1 VRLEHPTKAS
11 RHREKYPPEVAM
23 NSRKC
28 TRCEQ
33 VKPLAEFY
41 ARNAEGTLQSACKAC
56 VKARAVMWAKA
67 HPRERREILR
77 RHGAKKRRE
86 AHKS

>member
-1 VRLEHPTKAS
+1 
-11 RHREKYPPEVAM
+11 M

-33 VKPLAEFY
+33 VKPAAGFY

-56 VKARAVMWAKA
+56 VKARSVMWAKA

-77 RHGAKKRRE
+77 RHGAKRRRKPEGSAQVLVPQDDRKEE
-86 AHKS
+86 AK

>member
-1 VRLEHPTKAS
+1 
-11 RHREKYPPEVAM
+11 M

-33 VKPLAEFY
+33 VKPLGEFY
-41 ARNAEGTLQSACKAC
+41 ARNAEGTTWQSACKAC

-77 RHGAKKRRE
+77 RHGAKKRRNLRE